1 MQEHFVS
8 DRNGH
13 HLAAAP
19 GADLPLS
26 ASAEQQSKLDIFK
39 TEEANLKT
47 NIWRSQNILPPYSG
61 SAWIPERL
69 TGHKLPAFAHLDQ
82 SIMPGC
88 QGAESRAWKLCDS

>member
-26 ASAEQQSKLDIFK
+26 ASAEQQCKLDIFR
-39 TEEANLKT
+39 TERTLLENQHLQK
-47 NIWRSQNILPPYSG
+47 QK
-61 SAWIPERL
+61 
-69 TGHKLPAFAHLDQ
+69 HFASLF
-82 SIMPGC
+82 
-88 QGAESRAWKLCDS
+88 

>member
-1 MQEHFVS
+1 MS
-8 DRNGH
+8 DRNSH

-26 ASAEQQSKLDIFK
+26 ASAEQQCKLDIFR

-47 NIWRSQNILPPYSG
+47 NIWRSQNILPPYSD

-69 TGHKLPAFAHLDQ
+69 TGHKLTAFAHLDQ

-88 QGAESRAWKLCDS
+88 QEAESRAWKLCDS

>member
-47 NIWRSQNILPPYSG
+47 NIWRSQNILPHSD

-69 TGHKLPAFAHLDQ
+69 TGHKLTAFAHLDQ